1 MFYMCN
7 VVKTLSSPKELDENF
22 IQSYINLV
30 LGKNF
35 VPELDQLS
43 ILVT

>member
-7 VVKTLSSPKELDENF
+7 VVKTLSSPKELDQNF
-22 IQSYINLV
+22 IQSYIV